1 MMERLKSRREANK
14 QALLAKGIGRSKAD
28 DQETLEQED
37 DEILVG
43 QRNDSKRP
51 PYPKKEA
58 LMDAYGKLAES
69 QDRDQDQQ
77 STQVKDETLDQ
88 ATSEPKVLQKSIIKP
103 EPPQGLPDL
112 DHPKMQTIIDQG
124 LDLPIPDSHKL
135 ELHEIQDKIQSL
147 PSPPSP
153 PSKTQDQPVV
163 QKPMR
168 SEIVLQKIKEQEEKL
183 KQYNEPVIVSKTK
196 VENKE
201 KDKET

>member
-69 QDRDQDQQ
+69 QDRDQDQ
-77 STQVKDETLDQ
+77 
-88 ATSEPKVLQKSIIKP
+88 
-103 EPPQGLPDL
+103 
-112 DHPKMQTIIDQG
+112 
-124 LDLPIPDSHKL
+124 
-135 ELHEIQDKIQSL
+135 
-147 PSPPSP
+147 
-153 PSKTQDQPVV
+153 
-163 QKPMR
+163 
-168 SEIVLQKIKEQEEKL
+168 
-183 KQYNEPVIVSKTK
+183 
-196 VENKE
+196 
-201 KDKET
+201 